1 MGAFYKRL
9 YDKPSMHTAL
19 NNLQAT
25 ILEPLGI
32 SSAEAALR
40 WICFHSALGEA
51 DSVILGSSRIRQIVQ
66 NVRDIQKGPLPRN
79 AIDALQNLWEAVEN
93 DAP

>member
-19 NNLQAT
+19 NNLQT
-25 ILEPLGI
+25 KILEPLGI
-32 SSAEAALR
+32 SGAEAALR
-40 WICFHSALGEA
+40 WIRFHSALGEA
-51 DSVILGSSRIRQIVQ
+51 DKVILGSSRIRQIVQ
-66 NVRDIQKGPLPRN
+66 NVKDIKKGPLPQS
-79 AIDALQNLWEAVEN
+79 AVDALQNLWEAVEN